1 MTDTFIRY
9 WVYGTI
15 GVIAFVLGI
24 IVMQLSRSDDVGSR
38 GISGADSC
46 NVALIRAQGQLYTYT
61 WLAPAGSEENSGN
74 SPGLAISAEDIV
86 RQISNANQDPAIEAV
101 VLQVDSTGGSVVAG
115 EEIAN
120 ELRRVSKPS
129 VALIRAEGLSAAYW
143 AASGAKTIFA
153 SGNSEVGH
161 IGVTASYV
169 DQARFN
175 EREGYTFHTLSTGK
189 YKDIFNTSKPLPEY
203 ERVEIMA
210 GLRVMMDNFI
220 KAISVNRNIPE
231 DAIGDDIRSATVF
244 TGPEAIEAKLV
255 DYIGDRE
262 DVRAFLAKGL
272 GKDPADIT
280 FCDY

>member
-1 MTDTFIRY
+1 M
-9 WVYGTI
+9 
-15 GVIAFVLGI
+15 
-24 IVMQLSRSDDVGSR
+24 
-38 GISGADSC
+38 
-46 NVALIRAQGQLYTYT
+46 
-61 WLAPAGSEENSGN
+61 
-74 SPGLAISAEDIV
+74 
-86 RQISNANQDPAIEAV
+86 
-101 VLQVDSTGGSVVAG
+101 
-115 EEIAN
+115 
-120 ELRRVSKPS
+120 
-129 VALIRAEGLSAAYW
+129 
-143 AASGAKTIFA
+143 
-153 SGNSEVGH
+153 GH

>member
-143 AASGAKTIFA
+143 AAW
-153 SGNSEVGH
+153 
-161 IGVTASYV
+161 
-169 DQARFN
+169 
-175 EREGYTFHTLSTGK
+175 LST
-189 YKDIFNTSKPLPEY
+189 
-203 ERVEIMA
+203 
-210 GLRVMMDNFI
+210 
-220 KAISVNRNIPE
+220 KASP
-231 DAIGDDIRSATVF
+231 
-244 TGPEAIEAKLV
+244 
-255 DYIGDRE
+255 
-262 DVRAFLAKGL
+262 AFLL
-272 GKDPADIT
+272 PARPNRRLRRAHRRT
-280 FCDY
+280 LLPHANRPGSLQNPL